1 MLPGLP
7 FLNWQPEVF
16 LFYPSYEILLAN
28 ATSNNF
34 NCFFVRLKEMLCIF
48 NICLQN
54 MKITH
59 LKKSLLLMKKSQ
71 EFQGFDSRPILITSY
86 FFYL

>member
-16 LFYPSYEILLAN
+16 LLYPSYEILLAN

-34 NCFFVRLKEMLCIF
+34 NCFFVRLKEVLCIF

-59 LKKSLLLMKKSQ
+59 LKKSLCIDEEIARIS
-71 EFQGFDSRPILITSY
+71 GI
-86 FFYL
+86 

>member
-16 LFYPSYEILLAN
+16 LLYPCYEIVLAN

-34 NCFFVRLKEMLCIF
+34 NCFFVRLKEVLCVF
-48 NICLQN
+48 NIMFTEHEYN
-54 MKITH
+54 SSKKIIVIDEEIARI
-59 LKKSLLLMKKSQ
+59 S
-71 EFQGFDSRPILITSY
+71 GI
-86 FFYL
+86 